1 MIIINIQT
9 RAVSQT
15 PSLHFYDELQPQ
27 QGSSGMSQV
36 YTDQKKRKK
45 KNWISPKGLFDF
57 GTNAEETYNF
67 WYSHFIDLPV

>member
-1 MIIINIQT
+1 MIIINIQAQ
-9 RAVSQT
+9 AVSQT

-36 YTDQKKRKK
+36 YTDKK
-45 KNWISPKGLFDF
+45 KQRKNCISPKGLIVF

-67 WYSHFIDLPV
+67 WFSHFIDLLI